1 MDVSND
7 FESVFR
13 EMVESE
19 ICIDHSMLY
28 VCYASFLELKQKLH
42 DAHLVYQFGM
52 LRSLSFS
59 LPNLFVCLFLF
70 QIGSVLSFRCFKLCH
85 NTCNVTLLLGMPN
98 RLSC

>member
-42 DAHLVYQFGM
+42 DAHLVYQYGM

-59 LPNLFVCLFLF
+59 LPNLFVSLS
-70 QIGSVLSFRCFKLCH
+70 QILGFLSFWCFKLCH
-85 NTCNVTLLLGMPN
+85 NTRNVTLLLGMPN

>member
-19 ICIDHSMLY
+19 ICIDHSVLY

-42 DAHLVYQFGM
+42 DAHLVYQYGM

-59 LPNLFVCLFLF
+59 LPNLFVSVCFSLSDWRCLILLVF
-70 QIGSVLSFRCFKLCH
+70 QVVS
-85 NTCNVTLLLGMPN
+85 
-98 RLSC
+98 

>member
-19 ICIDHSMLY
+19 ICIGHSILY

-42 DAHLVYQFGM
+42 DAHFVYKSGIS
-52 LRSLSFS
+52 RSLSYS
-59 LPNLFVCLFLF
+59 LPNEFVCVFVSLSDMRCLIVLVF
-70 QIGSVLSFRCFKLCH
+70 QGVL
-85 NTCNVTLLLGMPN
+85 
-98 RLSC
+98 